1 MDQSFRTATSRPSW
15 CSCVE
20 RTPSSFLHHP
30 TTNFPPFTRL
40 TLLPKGQRLQLS
52 TDSRPI
58 WVLTAGSRY
67 MNGIIFLNSQPL
79 KHHEDQIQKTTTS
92 LFHLKCHI
100 LLLHKICTKSPVLIL
115 CLSTQSQH
123 SRLAWSCSQTK
134 SSHQLAPQAP
144 AQEHKLVCGE
154 FFICLH
160 KTEKLRATEWKFHK
174 VKFINAEDFSLF
186 GHSVPLPYFGIKIK
200 SIDIKMYIKTFI
212 KWWVIPTQ
220 RFQELHFGKTE
231 VQIRSYSNGLLGN

>member
-20 RTPSSFLHHP
+20 CTPSSFLHHP

-92 LFHLKCHI
+92 LFHLKCHV

-115 CLSTQSQH
+115 CLSTAITTRPPSMELFSNQVLTS
-123 SRLAWSCSQTK
+123 ACSP
-134 SSHQLAPQAP
+134 SSSPRTQAGLWWIFHLF
-144 AQEHKLVCGE
+144 AQNR
-154 FFICLH
+154 
-160 KTEKLRATEWKFHK
+160 KTEGNRMK
-174 VKFINAEDFSLF
+174 V
-186 GHSVPLPYFGIKIK
+186 P
-200 SIDIKMYIKTFI
+200 
-212 KWWVIPTQ
+212 
-220 RFQELHFGKTE
+220 
-231 VQIRSYSNGLLGN
+231 